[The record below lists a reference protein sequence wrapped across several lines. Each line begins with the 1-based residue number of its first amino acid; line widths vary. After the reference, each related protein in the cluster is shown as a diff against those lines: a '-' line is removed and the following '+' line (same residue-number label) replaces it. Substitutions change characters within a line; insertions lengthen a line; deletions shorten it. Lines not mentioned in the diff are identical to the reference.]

1 LYTGEGVRKIGST
14 RPNAMARMTKKGS
27 TKNRSSQMVAGAAND
42 GQNHEG
48 NHAPRDPD
56 PAPSGTDRHGS
67 AGEFTRRR

>member
-1 LYTGEGVRKIGST
+1 
-14 RPNAMARMTKKGS
+14 MARMTKKGS